1 MERVAFVTHLG
12 KRILHIDYSGLRDM
26 PDLERVAKRAS
37 ELMSS
42 EPPGSVLALTDV
54 RDVPYVLRWVRR
66 LGEIAISNAPRMRA
80 RALVGLPAAARPA
93 MSQLAVLSGTN
104 MQAFEDIAPAMDW
117 LAQQH
122 P

>member
-1 MERVAFVTHLG
+1 
-12 KRILHIDYSGLRDM
+12 
-26 PDLERVAKRAS
+26 
-37 ELMSS
+37 MSS

-54 RDVPYVLRWVRR
+54 RDIPYVLRWVRR
-66 LGEIAISNAPRMRA
+66 LGEIAISNAPRVRA

-93 MSQLAVLSGTN
+93 MSQLAVLSGST